1 MSHLPVNLSVFNRS
15 TYTLGY
21 FCTRMQLARQSPTTF
36 TTANFTVP
44 AVESDVT
51 ISVSSSTGFQNG
63 DYVVIGTRVCMLKA
77 PVHSSTGAGAL
88 IFSGYYPGS
97 LTSGNVIGPTGHAFI
112 SVASGNRT
120 LDTTL
125 AGWVVPNSQQASN
138 TVSIT
143 LADRSKID
151 SGGIVIVSN
160 YAGLFQVQ
168 GSPPSGTTL
177 TLKLIK
183 AGDLLAGATCIR
195 EDSYTYTGA
204 PVSQGY
210 PLFHVDNKPY
220 EHFFPADAFAVAVS
234 YTGADATTAAI
245 SIGYS
250 AGSDTARARMG
261 NFMQAKSVQSGSVL
275 TTGTIVPL
283 ATNLSET
290 NYKRVAVPF
299 GMPLMACVTTASG
312 TFPTSDHTIDLL
324 VRGHFS
330 QG

>member
-44 AVESDVT
+44 AVESNVT

-97 LTSGNVIGPTGHAFI
+97 LTSGNVIDPAGHTFI
-112 SVASGNRT
+112 SVSSGNRT
-120 LDTTL
+120 TTTTT
-125 AGWVVPNSQQASN
+125 GWIVPNTQQSSN
-138 TVSIT
+138 TVSIGVS
-143 LADRSKID
+143 DRSKID
-151 SGGIVIVSN
+151 SNGVIIATN
-160 YAGLFQVQ
+160 YAGLFQVS
-168 GSPPSGTTL
+168 GSPPTGTSL
-177 TLKLIK
+177 TLKLIT
-183 AGDLLAGATCIR
+183 AGDLLAGATCVQ
-195 EDSYTYTGA
+195 ETSYTYTGA

-210 PLFHVDNKPY
+210 PLFQVDNVPY
-220 EHFFPADAFAVAVS
+220 QHFFPADAFAVATS
-234 YTGADATTAAI
+234 YTGSDATTAAI

-250 AGSDTARARMG
+250 AGADSARARMG
-261 NFMQAKSVQSGSVL
+261 NFMQAKAVLSGSTL
-275 TTGTIVPL
+275 TVGTIVPL
-283 ATNLSET
+283 STNLAE
-290 NYKRVAVPF
+290 NNVKRVAVPF

-312 TFPTSDHTIDLL
+312 TYPTSDHTIDLL